1 MIHRVVLGSI
11 ERFIGIITEHYAG
24 AFPVW
29 LAPVQVRVLTITD
42 RANEAAEKV
51 AAALDAAGLRVEKD
65 LRNEKIGKKIA
76 EGRSQKIPYLLI
88 LGDKEAESGT
98 VAVRSR
104 GGDEGVMGSRRL
116 HRARERGSPHKE
128 KLKFDII
135 NNCTPPNYEKRFG
148 GVFMTKYGIKRACIA
163 IAVLFAVNIAV
174 ITLAQRADAA
184 SYKRGSTGS
193 VVSEIQQKLKDWG
206 YYSAE
211 VDGVYGSRTEAAVLL
226 FQQKNGL
233 AADGK
238 AGAETLAAL
247 GISSA
252 GLIEQNTSGDVAL
265 LARLISAEA
274 RGESYEGQVAVGAV
288 VMNRIAHPSFPN
300 TLSGVIYQ
308 RGAFSCLDDGQFDE
322 PVAQSAYAAARDAM
336 NGYDPTGGAIYYFNP
351 VTATSKWIW
360 SRPLIVQIGKHRFCA

>member
-1 MIHRVVLGSI
+1 
-11 ERFIGIITEHYAG
+11 
-24 AFPVW
+24 
-29 LAPVQVRVLTITD
+29 
-42 RANEAAEKV
+42 
-51 AAALDAAGLRVEKD
+51 
-65 LRNEKIGKKIA
+65 
-76 EGRSQKIPYLLI
+76 
-88 LGDKEAESGT
+88 
-98 VAVRSR
+98 
-104 GGDEGVMGSRRL
+104 
-116 HRARERGSPHKE
+116 
-128 KLKFDII
+128 
-135 NNCTPPNYEKRFG
+135 
-148 GVFMTKYGIKRACIA
+148 MTKYGLKRACIA

-174 ITLAQRADAA
+174 ISLAQNADAA

-206 YYSAE
+206 YYSAD
-211 VDGVYGSRTEAAVLL
+211 VDGIYGSRTEAAVLL

-238 AGAETLAAL
+238 AGVETLAAL

-336 NGYDPTGGAIYYFNP
+336 NGYDPTGGAIYYFNH

-360 SRPLIVQIGKHRFCA
+360 SSPLIVQIGKHRFCA

>member
-1 MIHRVVLGSI
+1 
-11 ERFIGIITEHYAG
+11 
-24 AFPVW
+24 
-29 LAPVQVRVLTITD
+29 
-42 RANEAAEKV
+42 
-51 AAALDAAGLRVEKD
+51 
-65 LRNEKIGKKIA
+65 
-76 EGRSQKIPYLLI
+76 
-88 LGDKEAESGT
+88 
-98 VAVRSR
+98 
-104 GGDEGVMGSRRL
+104 
-116 HRARERGSPHKE
+116 
-128 KLKFDII
+128 
-135 NNCTPPNYEKRFG
+135 
-148 GVFMTKYGIKRACIA
+148 MTKYGIKRACIA

-206 YYSAE
+206 YYSAD

-322 PVAQSAYAAARDAM
+322 PVAQSAYACMVDGQIDQPIADSAYQAARDAL
-336 NGYDPTGGAIYYFNP
+336 NGADPTGGAIYYFNP